1 MIELKNITKTYQS
14 KKSLPTEALKGINL
28 KLDEKGLTFIL
39 GKSGSGKSTLLNII
53 GGLDTYTSGELIVC
67 GKSTKTF
74 KEQDW
79 DAYRNTYTGF
89 IFQEFNLLDNY
100 NIEDNIKLSLELQ
113 NQKVS
118 SKDIH
123 KILEQVDLPGIEKR
137 KTNELSGG
145 QKQRIAIARALI
157 KNPSIILADE
167 PTGNLDSTTSEQI
180 FTLLKKLSKDKL
192 IIVVSHDEASALKY
206 GDRIIKISDGLITDD
221 SKECKGTNKKE
232 FQLVKAHL
240 PFIYSIKMAL
250 NNLFKK
256 KIKLIFS
263 IISLVICFIC
273 LGVAI
278 SVKNSDFTKEL
289 LNRFADEGPTEVQ
302 IYQYSKKVNWKD
314 TITTLMTRYQ
324 DAIVT
329 DDVLPSSIPM
339 SENMIEEA
347 KNKTSLDWS
356 PCYNIYQ
363 NGYPALGNEIDTNS
377 IPYYY
382 TQNTVLFSTFEYLP
396 SSDLIG
402 TTDPNGIVL
411 TSFLA
416 DYIIYNGIQ
425 AKNDLA
431 PETPEYFY
439 RPTSYESII
448 NDKVYIKIAN
458 FEYIDVTGILKI
470 DTSKYEKLK
479 NYSTDD
485 IYDFTFSSD
494 EEGVEITIL
503 RNEITNN
510 HHLYRSFISKEK
522 LNQYKAKENNTI
534 LTFSDVFMYKDKDSN
549 EKYLT
554 ENGNFQFG
562 FLKTTSTIYNST
574 TTLTLNDVPKDE
586 IIINTYVLDEMTEYD
601 YTKELN
607 SYIVNNPGAKEEDFI
622 NSYLTKKNIIGKKIT
637 SNIVDNKSYA
647 AFKHYKEYTI
657 SGVILNDNT
666 IKTVY
671 LAKDHVNKIVKDTVS
686 LIHIYRYVD
695 NEKELLSILKHYPLD
710 DSDQLSS
717 SIYTYDIEDCALSV
731 YTFSSLSKGGVII
744 FGIIGLIFLTNFIY
758 TSITLRKKEIGIFR
772 ALGCSSKDVIKI
784 FIYECLSLLLIC
796 ITISSIVLP
805 KACKSMN
812 AFLKRFG
819 STNYNPSIFDIN
831 CIFYM
836 LLFGIVI
843 ASIISVISL
852 LKLVKQKPIDTILDK

>member
-1 MIELKNITKTYQS
+1 
-14 KKSLPTEALKGINL
+14 
-28 KLDEKGLTFIL
+28 
-39 GKSGSGKSTLLNII
+39 
-53 GGLDTYTSGELIVC
+53 
-67 GKSTKTF
+67 
-74 KEQDW
+74 
-79 DAYRNTYTGF
+79 
-89 IFQEFNLLDNY
+89 
-100 NIEDNIKLSLELQ
+100 
-113 NQKVS
+113 
-118 SKDIH
+118 
-123 KILEQVDLPGIEKR
+123 
-137 KTNELSGG
+137 
-145 QKQRIAIARALI
+145 
-157 KNPSIILADE
+157 
-167 PTGNLDSTTSEQI
+167 
-180 FTLLKKLSKDKL
+180 
-192 IIVVSHDEASALKY
+192 
-206 GDRIIKISDGLITDD
+206 
-221 SKECKGTNKKE
+221 
-232 FQLVKAHL
+232 
-240 PFIYSIKMAL
+240 MAL